1 MFERVGLLDLSKQS
15 DPLEPSR
22 MLGRSILSNE
32 ELVMRIISFVGA
44 LVAIAGCSSAPKTES
59 GPPSPAQVPAVA
71 PPQSAATAPAVAKD
85 SVTLERERYVAE
97 VRQEIAGKETLP
109 ASQVFKNIKML
120 TDVPAGRLLG
130 IMNIGYGKSLG
141 VSCTHCHTPGE
152 WDKDDKTQ
160 KQTARDMSKM
170 VATINNDLLK
180 NIPNLK
186 GPNAIVNCTTC
197 HRGQVKPA
205 LNLP

>member
-1 MFERVGLLDLSKQS
+1 MRHLLLATTVAVAAGGCSRARRTESPQ
-15 DPLEPSR
+15 PSP
-22 MLGRSILSNE
+22 
-32 ELVMRIISFVGA
+32 A
-44 LVAIAGCSSAPKTES
+44 PATTASSAPIAS
-59 GPPSPAQVPAVA
+59 
-71 PPQSAATAPAVAKD
+71 APAPVEKD
-85 SVTLERERYVAE
+85 SVTLERDRYVAQ
-97 VRQEIAGKETLP
+97 VRQQIAGKETLP
-109 ASQVFKNIKML
+109 AQQVFKNIKML
-120 TDVPAGRLLG
+120 TDVPAGRLLA

-141 VSCTHCHTPGE
+141 VSCTHCHVPGE
-152 WDKDDKTQ
+152 WDKEDKTQ

-170 VATINNDLLK
+170 AATINNELLK

>member
-1 MFERVGLLDLSKQS
+1 VH
-15 DPLEPSR
+15 
-22 MLGRSILSNE
+22 
-32 ELVMRIISFVGA
+32 
-44 LVAIAGCSSAPKTES
+44 
-59 GPPSPAQVPAVA
+59 PSPAPTTGAAAPQPAGTA
-71 PPQSAATAPAVAKD
+71 QAPATD
-85 SVTLERERYVAE
+85 SVTRERERYVAE
-97 VRQEIAGKETLP
+97 VRQEIAGKENLP
-109 ASQVFKNIKML
+109 ASQVFKNIKVL
-120 TDVPAGRLLG
+120 TDVPAARLLG

-152 WDKDDKTQ
+152 WEREDKTQ

>member
-1 MFERVGLLDLSKQS
+1 
-15 DPLEPSR
+15 
-22 MLGRSILSNE
+22 
-32 ELVMRIISFVGA
+32 MRIVPILGV
-44 LVAIAGCSSAPKTES
+44 LVVAAGCGSARKTETVS
-59 GPPSPAQVPAVA
+59 PSPAQSPTAA
-71 PPQSAATAPAVAKD
+71 PQSASTAAAAPATD
-85 SVTLERERYVAE
+85 SITRERERYVAE

-109 ASQVFKNIKML
+109 ASQVFKNVKML
-120 TDVPAGRLLG
+120 TDVPAARLLG